1 MTEADPRD
9 LLFDLDVARRRDRVV
24 GLVILVAAFAAGLGI
39 SAWAKRASR
48 PEVAEPPGP
57 PTTQG
62 VVGYPASVDVVRT
75 LPSARHSTK
84 RQLLRN
90 IFAEGVKSDGSIDL
104 GEGPGR
110 ARYTFQSD
118 EGKGPQPARE
128 PGTLPRRHY
137 CGKQT
142 VHLRKEGLVADP
154 DITDYPC
161 PQLQTD
167 PLPEPRCGFAEIWAH
182 ALAQGAPRER
192 MARIEYYRSKAG
204 PAWRF
209 ELPGSP
215 HRFSLYGDCGRQ
227 LDENDAVNLSP

>member
-1 MTEADPRD
+1 MTEADPRA
-9 LLFDLDVARRRDRVV
+9 LLLELDAARRKDRVV
-24 GLVILVAAFAAGLGI
+24 GLVILVLAFAAGLGI
-39 SAWAKRASR
+39 SLWAKRASR
-48 PEVAEPPGP
+48 PEIAEPPGP
-57 PTTQG
+57 PTTEG
-62 VVGYPASVDVVRT
+62 IVGYPGAVDVVHT
-75 LPSARHSTK
+75 LPAARKVTK
-84 RQLLRN
+84 RPLLRN
-90 IFAEGVKSDGSIDL
+90 IFAEGVKSDGTIDL

-161 PQLQTD
+161 PQVLTD
-167 PLPEPRCGFAEIWAH
+167 PLPEPRCGFADIWAH
-182 ALAQGAPRER
+182 AIKQGAPRNR

-209 ELPGSP
+209 EMPGSS
-215 HRFSLYGDCGRQ
+215 HRFSLYGDCARQ
-227 LDENDAVNLSP
+227 LDENEAVNLSP